1 MFSLLARNTVVP
13 LLLRLTL
20 AAIFIYHGWSLIGG
34 PEHQWGANWMPG
46 GAQPA
51 PVQLAAAWGQLLGGI
66 AMLFGF
72 LTRLATLGLIVIM
85 VGAIALVHW
94 PKGFDIRNGGF
105 EYNVAIITMCLC
117 LLLGGPGPFAVD
129 RFVRLRRKKI

>member
-13 LLLRLTL
+13 LLLRLML
-20 AAIFIYHGWSLIGG
+20 AAIFIYHGWWLIGG

-46 GAQPA
+46 QPA

-72 LTRLATLGLIVIM
+72 LTRLAALGLIVIM
-85 VGAIALVHW
+85 AGAIYLVHL
-94 PKGFDIRNGGF
+94 PNGFDIRNHGF
-105 EYNVAIITMCLC
+105 EYNAAIVTMCLC

-129 RFVRLRRKKI
+129 RFVRLKRKKISV